1 MPCKITVKW
10 LLNDKKL
17 RKQERV
23 TSCQKEGVSKRLQQ
37 RLLPPTNFSA
47 PIMSTWRLSTAL
59 EERASNPWRRKSN
72 LRLQDSECIHM
83 NRDTAISTLSR

>member
-10 LLNDKKL
+10 LLKDNKL
-17 RKQERV
+17 REQEGV
-23 TSCQKEGVSKRLQQ
+23 TACQKEGVSKHLQQ

-72 LRLQDSECIHM
+72 LRPQDSECIHI